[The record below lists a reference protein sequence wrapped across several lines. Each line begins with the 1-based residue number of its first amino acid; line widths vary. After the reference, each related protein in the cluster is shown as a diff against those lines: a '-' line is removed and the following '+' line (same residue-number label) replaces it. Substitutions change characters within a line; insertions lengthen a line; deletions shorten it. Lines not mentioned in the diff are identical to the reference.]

1 MLDQQ
6 DEIGRRNVQDLDQ
19 RREFA
24 EAWQY
29 GQRTAQDVC
38 LVSFDIQ
45 LDQHAHHRRTCIEAA
60 KNPVERGRPHRQGA
74 VVAGLGETS
83 RS

>member
-1 MLDQQ
+1 MLDQP

-29 GQRTAQDVC
+29 GQRTA
-38 LVSFDIQ
+38 
-45 LDQHAHHRRTCIEAA
+45 
-60 KNPVERGRPHRQGA
+60 
-74 VVAGLGETS
+74 
-83 RS
+83 